1 VRAPIDLLTQARRL
15 LAEAA
20 SAVDPGEQFR
30 LAHFAALR
38 TAAAL
43 LAERG
48 ALAARRRRLVNV
60 WTLLEKSVPEHA
72 TWARHFAAGAPVR
85 AAVEAGVGPAAT
97 TAQAHEELRAAAQFL
112 AVAEA
117 SVGLLAA

>member
-1 VRAPIDLLTQARRL
+1 MPAPVNLLTQARRL

-20 SAVDPGEQFR
+20 SAGDAGEQFR

-43 LAERG
+43 LAED
-48 ALAARRRRLVNV
+48 APTARRRRLVNV
-60 WTLLEKSVPEHA
+60 WLLLEKSVPEHA
-72 TWARHFAAGAPVR
+72 MWARHFAAGAAVR
-85 AAVEAGVGPAAT
+85 AAVEAGVSSAVSPT
-97 TAQAHEELRAAAQFL
+97 LAHEELSAAQQFL